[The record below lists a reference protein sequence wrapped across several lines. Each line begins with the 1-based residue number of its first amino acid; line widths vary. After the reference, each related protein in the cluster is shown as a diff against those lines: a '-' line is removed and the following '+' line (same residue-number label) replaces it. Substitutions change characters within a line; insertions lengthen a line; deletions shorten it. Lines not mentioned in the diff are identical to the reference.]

1 MSEGSGV
8 GIKAIAFG
16 MDALIT
22 ACYMYIASKMSFVIA
37 DFKSL
42 LTIAVIVALVSLI
55 PTVGWA
61 LGLTLFVFL
70 LGKATHASIG
80 DCIWVVV
87 FTKVVS
93 MVAFLIFGRL
103 FV

>member
-1 MSEGSGV
+1 M
-8 GIKAIAFG
+8 GIEALVFV

-22 ACYMYIASKMSFVIA
+22 ACCMHIASKMSFVVA

-55 PTVGWA
+55 PTVGWV
-61 LGLTLFVFL
+61 LGLILFVFL
-70 LGKATHASIG
+70 LGKATHSSIG

-93 MVAFLIFGRL
+93 MAAFLIFGRL
-103 FV
+103 FM

>member
-1 MSEGSGV
+1 
-8 GIKAIAFG
+8 
-16 MDALIT
+16 MDALVT
-22 ACYMYIASKMSFVIA
+22 ACVVCTLHLKMSFVVA

-42 LTIAVIVALVSLI
+42 LTIAIIVSLVSMI
-55 PTVGWA
+55 STVGWV
-61 LGLTLFVFL
+61 LGLILFVFL
-70 LGKATHASIG
+70 LGKATHSSIG

-93 MVAFLIFGRL
+93 MGRVLIFGRL

>member
-1 MSEGSGV
+1 M
-8 GIKAIAFG
+8 GIEALAFV
-16 MDALIT
+16 MDALMT
-22 ACYMYIASKMSFVIA
+22 TCCMYIASKISFVVA

-42 LTIAVIVALVSLI
+42 LVLAVIVALVSLI
-55 PTVGWA
+55 PTVGWVF
-61 LGLTLFVFL
+61 GVILFVFL

-93 MVAFLIFGRL
+93 MAAFLIFGRL

>member
-1 MSEGSGV
+1 V
-8 GIKAIAFG
+8 GIEALSFV
-16 MDALIT
+16 MDALMT
-22 ACYMYIASKMSFVIA
+22 TCCMYIASKMSFVVA

-42 LTIAVIVALVSLI
+42 LVIAVIVALVSLI
-55 PTVGWA
+55 PTVGWV
-61 LGLTLFVFL
+61 LGVILFVFL
-70 LGKATHASIG
+70 LGKSTHASIG

-93 MVAFLIFGRL
+93 MAAFLIFGRL

>member
-1 MSEGSGV
+1 
-8 GIKAIAFG
+8 
-16 MDALIT
+16 
-22 ACYMYIASKMSFVIA
+22 MYIASKMSFVVA

-55 PTVGWA
+55 PTVGWV
-61 LGLTLFVFL
+61 LGLILFVFL

-93 MVAFLIFGRL
+93 MAAFLIFGRL